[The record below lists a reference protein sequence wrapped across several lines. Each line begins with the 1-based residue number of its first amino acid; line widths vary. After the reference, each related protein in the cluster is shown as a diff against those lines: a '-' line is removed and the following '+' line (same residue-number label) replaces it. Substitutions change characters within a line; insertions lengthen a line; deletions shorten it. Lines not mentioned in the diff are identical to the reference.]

1 MAATLRRTLLL
12 SIVFP
17 LVAIQVLLHVGVPST
32 ATLAFAA
39 LFPLVEIAL
48 ETLQTKRL
56 GIIAGVSLA
65 GMATGFALTFITGN
79 GIFAVLKDSAFTFV
93 FGAIFIGSLW
103 SARPLIYRLNLE
115 MGGRS
120 AAERAR
126 NVEMWNVPA
135 ARRVFRIMTLVWGVG
150 LMLEAVSRVVVTL
163 NLPLTT
169 ATAISPFLSIGA
181 LGGLALWTFGY
192 ARWARRRRAIAT
204 ANAA

>member
-1 MAATLRRTLLL
+1 
-12 SIVFP
+12 
-17 LVAIQVLLHVGVPST
+17 
-32 ATLAFAA
+32 
-39 LFPLVEIAL
+39 
-48 ETLQTKRL
+48 
-56 GIIAGVSLA
+56 
-65 GMATGFALTFITGN
+65 
-79 GIFAVLKDSAFTFV
+79 
-93 FGAIFIGSLW
+93 
-103 SARPLIYRLNLE
+103 